1 MSGWFWKKSIVAEIR
16 EVECLMLHTDD
27 IIVLSSIQ
35 PVSKEVRDYTENTIK
50 EKLAMH
56 GIFNEII
63 TLTHGIKL
71 LLLRKKT

>member
-1 MSGWFWKKSIVAEIR
+1 MFWKRNIVAEIR

-35 PVSKEVRDYTENTIK
+35 PVSKEVRDYTESSLK
-50 EKLAMH
+50 EKLFLH
-56 GIFNEII
+56 GIHNEIV